1 MPNVYTRTG
10 DKGTTG
16 LFGGARTPKNDIRV
30 EAYGT
35 MDEANAAIGF
45 AKSIIED
52 VEIQEILNKIQKRIF
67 VLGAELA
74 SDAKG
79 KEMLKDKI
87 SQADV
92 DYLEQMLDKY
102 LAIVGKQKDFV
113 IPGANPTSASLHQAR
128 TIVRRGERRIIDYAD
143 QDTVRPELIKFA
155 NRLSDLLFVLA
166 RTEEYNDT
174 VRQVTNKVEEMLKK
188 RGIEIE
194 SNNQKPAECV
204 AVKCSSD
211 KMIDDPEMNILTL
224 AKRMA
229 QASRIKAA
237 EMNIPIVFS
246 AVDKHGNLVYLER
259 EEDSLLASIDIARK
273 KAYTAAALKTPTDKL
288 AELSK
293 EDGPLFGLPFTSDGE
308 YVIFGGGYPIVMNG
322 QIIGAIGVS
331 GGTADEDMQI
341 ASAGLTVLDRL

>member
-35 MDEANAAIGF
+35 MDEANAFIGW

-52 VEIQEILNKIQKRIF
+52 EAIRDILNGIQKRIF
-67 VLGAELA
+67 VLAAELA

-79 KEMLKDKI
+79 KEMLADKI
-87 SQADV
+87 SQKDV
-92 DYLEQMLDKY
+92 DELEHQLDKY
-102 LAIVGKQKDFV
+102 LAVVGKQKDFV
-113 IPGANPTSASLHQAR
+113 VPGANPSSAALHQAR
-128 TIVRRGERRIIDYAD
+128 TVVRRAERRIIDYSD
-143 QDTVRPELIKFA
+143 QETVRPELIKYA

-166 RTEEYNDT
+166 RMEEYNDT
-174 VRQVTNKVEEMLKK
+174 VRQVTRKVEEVLKK
-188 RGIEIE
+188 QGIQTPTEDIID
-194 SNNQKPAECV
+194 KPR
-204 AVKCSSD
+204 
-211 KMIDDPEMNILTL
+211 INILTL

-229 QASRIKAA
+229 HASRLRAA
-237 EMNIPIVFS
+237 ELGIPIVFS

-293 EDGPLFGLPFTSDGE
+293 EDGALFGLPFTSDGE
-308 YVIFGGGYPIVMNG
+308 YVIFGGGYPIVING
-322 QIIGAIGVS
+322 EIIGAIGVS
-331 GGTADEDMQI
+331 GGTAEEDMQI
-341 ASAGLTVLDRL
+341 ASAGLTVLDRI